1 MNIEGI
7 ARHWNKK
14 PTRRTLERKLSN
26 FADVL
31 SHGRWRDEHTQMV
44 ETTQCVV
51 ERLGGGYAI
60 GEYEVDPIFTEVTV
74 SFSAK
79 KEFEW
84 EDGTT
89 YALPRYTITSTVAQD
104 IDKNDIP
111 PYVLDEIMSDAKD
124 DDHLGNDLLD
134 QAGFGALLDGIDGVD
149 DPEEMDNLDQFQIKR
164 EQELEYEVLYDG
176 EVDDYTVTNIYSF
189 DDIVM
194 HQVSYRQSDGQ
205 VHTRPVTYG
214 DGTLNDRQPLYVP
227 RLTTDAIEAHL
238 TNFDSNAEKFFV
250 EQTLRSLETLS
261 QAPEHEH
268 IRKIIGMLGV
278 VSSGY
283 VPRHWR
289 SFIPRPIR

>member
-14 PTRRTLERKLSN
+14 PTRHTLERKLSN

-89 YALPRYTITSTVAQD
+89 YALPRYTITSTVA
-104 IDKNDIP
+104 
-111 PYVLDEIMSDAKD
+111 
-124 DDHLGNDLLD
+124 
-134 QAGFGALLDGIDGVD
+134 
-149 DPEEMDNLDQFQIKR
+149 
-164 EQELEYEVLYDG
+164 
-176 EVDDYTVTNIYSF
+176 
-189 DDIVM
+189 
-194 HQVSYRQSDGQ
+194 
-205 VHTRPVTYG
+205 
-214 DGTLNDRQPLYVP
+214 
-227 RLTTDAIEAHL
+227 
-238 TNFDSNAEKFFV
+238 
-250 EQTLRSLETLS
+250 
-261 QAPEHEH
+261 
-268 IRKIIGMLGV
+268 
-278 VSSGY
+278 
-283 VPRHWR
+283 
-289 SFIPRPIR
+289 